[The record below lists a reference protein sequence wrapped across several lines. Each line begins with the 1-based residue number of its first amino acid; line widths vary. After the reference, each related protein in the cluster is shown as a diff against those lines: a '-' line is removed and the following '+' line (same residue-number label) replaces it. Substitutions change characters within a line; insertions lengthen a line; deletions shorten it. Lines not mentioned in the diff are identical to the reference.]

1 MLDESVEAIPF
12 EYPNTL
18 QSTYSHLT
26 KIDKIQLDKGF
37 DLSVYC
43 LSDGIFCF
51 VAKSF
56 LEESVESQ
64 KTIEAK
70 ADFEREHLEVW
81 LNTDSAKTQLS
92 KLLPKQSEVQLP
104 KKFKLGFAYSHSL
117 FSSDNNCSSDK
128 SVGENAYTVSNEYIS
143 FASATSALNNFY
155 VDEKNAI
162 RLEAYLINLTLL
174 MGLLYE
180 IQETAVVVSRE
191 LIQTGYEKADL
202 SASLSDIERRVGYF
216 HQFLAEVR
224 LVDFLSD
231 PFEEIL
237 GLTTAKAWDW
247 NNLIQNTAASVSHMA
262 NQVEKLS
269 NEARRRS
276 EQRLNKILFA
286 FTFLTVMEVTGT
298 VISLYDPNNLIV
310 PVIRVLA
317 LVSALAF
324 AILVAKVYLFSV
336 REK

>member
-1 MLDESVEAIPF
+1 M
-12 EYPNTL
+12 
-18 QSTYSHLT
+18 
-26 KIDKIQLDKGF
+26 
-37 DLSVYC
+37 
-43 LSDGIFCF
+43 
-51 VAKSF
+51 
-56 LEESVESQ
+56 
-64 KTIEAK
+64 
-70 ADFEREHLEVW
+70 
-81 LNTDSAKTQLS
+81 
-92 KLLPKQSEVQLP
+92 
-104 KKFKLGFAYSHSL
+104 
-117 FSSDNNCSSDK
+117 
-128 SVGENAYTVSNEYIS
+128 
-143 FASATSALNNFY
+143 
-155 VDEKNAI
+155 
-162 RLEAYLINLTLL
+162 
-174 MGLLYE
+174 
-180 IQETAVVVSRE
+180 
-191 LIQTGYEKADL
+191 
-202 SASLSDIERRVGYF
+202 
-216 HQFLAEVR
+216 
-224 LVDFLSD
+224 DFLSD